1 LFDPLVI
8 AIIDDDEAVREAF
21 CDLLQVVGLP
31 CRSFDR
37 AEVFLGGYSPGVFGC
52 VITDMRMPGIS
63 GLELLERIKAMDS
76 SMPVIVVTSHWDPL
90 IRSRTLEG
98 GAHAFLTKPVAE
110 DTLLQHLRS
119 ALCHES
125 LPGGEDGRE
134 PSDG

>member
-1 LFDPLVI
+1 MFDPLVI
-8 AIIDDDEAVREAF
+8 AIVDDDEAVREAF
-21 CDLLQVVGLP
+21 CDLLQVVGLQ

-37 AEVFLGGYSPGVFGC
+37 AEAFLDGYLSGIFGC

-76 SMPVIVVTSHWDPL
+76 AMPVIVVTSHWDPL

-119 ALCHES
+119 ALGRADLS
-125 LPGGEDGRE
+125 SSADGGE